1 VVRLSYGIF
10 FDTIIQQFT
19 FPSLQRQNVTIFST
33 PIDLVNTRAG
43 TLGPAT
49 GGDIPGFRFGVDPLP
64 TAPPPTDLAPNAT
77 VRYLDPNFTN
87 PYTQQWTA
95 GYERRLG
102 EFWTMAANYTHV
114 LGLHEQT
121 TVEANPRPVG
131 GGPRRLDAAFAAA
144 GVGNPLGSIR
154 LFSSIN
160 RSRYDAMNVIL
171 RRAFHGKLYWQA
183 SYVLSRAVTYGG
195 RYSSSYNFGRA
206 RVSDTEVFAPGEFG
220 PTSADERH
228 RFVSSAIILLPHG
241 FELAPVVQAASAR
254 PYTLFSGNDDN
265 GDGVFGGSGEEGI
278 FGDRLTVNGVQLPV
292 NSQRGDPFF
301 QLDLRLS
308 KGFQV
313 ADKAELRLVADFFNL
328 LNTANFGNNFFNVG
342 EAARLNPQPRG
353 LFGKQGEVGST
364 LGVPF
369 AAQLGM
375 RISF

>member
-1 VVRLSYGIF
+1 
-10 FDTIIQQFT
+10 
-19 FPSLQRQNVTIFST
+19 
-33 PIDLVNTRAG
+33 
-43 TLGPAT
+43 
-49 GGDIPGFRFGVDPLP
+49 FRFGVDPLP
-64 TAPPPTDLAPNAT
+64 IAPPPTDLAPNAT
-77 VRYLDPNFTN
+77 VRYFDPTFTN

-95 GYERRLG
+95 GYERRIG
-102 EFWTMAANYTHV
+102 EFWTVMANYTHV

-144 GVGNPLGSIR
+144 GVSNPLGSIR
-154 LFSSIN
+154 LFSSIS
-160 RSRYDAMNVIL
+160 RSRYDAVNVTL